1 MATYTTV
8 VLRLGKRSIENMAIH
23 ATRPPWYPGHHG
35 HPCYPGH
42 LDDSDGNEWSEMTHA
57 LRDLLQ
63 GYPCGVQVKVT
74 K

>member
-8 VLRLGKRSIENMAIH
+8 VLRLGKSSIENMAIH
-23 ATRPPWYPGHHG
+23 AARPPW
-35 HPCYPGH
+35 YPGH
-42 LDDSDGNEWSEMTHA
+42 LDDSDGNEWSEMTQA